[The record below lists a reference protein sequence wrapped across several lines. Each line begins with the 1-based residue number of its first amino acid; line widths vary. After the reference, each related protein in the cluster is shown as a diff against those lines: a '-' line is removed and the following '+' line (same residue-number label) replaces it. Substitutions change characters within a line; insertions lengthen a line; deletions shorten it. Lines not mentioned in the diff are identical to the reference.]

1 VPELQVIARYT
12 LAPGNE
18 DEVLALLP
26 QLAAATRAEPGNLG
40 FEIYRG
46 TEDPNAVI
54 LLERYASREAFA
66 AHRESAHF
74 KELVLNTIVPLLESR
89 VFELYEAVD

>member
-26 QLAAATRAEPGNLG
+26 QLAAATREEPGNLG

>member
-1 VPELQVIARYT
+1 MPALQVIARYT

-26 QLAAATRAEPGNLG
+26 QLAAATREEPGNLG

-46 TEDPNAVI
+46 TEDPHAVI
-54 LLERYASREAFA
+54 LLERYASREAFT

-74 KELVLNTIVPLLESR
+74 NELVLNTIVPLLESR
-89 VFELYEAVD
+89 VVELYEAVD

>member
-1 VPELQVIARYT
+1 MPELQVIARYT
-12 LAPGNE
+12 LAPGSE
-18 DEVLALLP
+18 DEVLALLA
-26 QLAAATRAEPGNLG
+26 QLAAASREEPGNLG

-54 LLERYASREAFA
+54 LLERYASGEAFA

-74 KELVLNTIVPLLESR
+74 EELVLKTIVPLLER
-89 VFELYEAVD
+89 REVEVFEPAE

>member
-26 QLAAATRAEPGNLG
+26 QLAAATREEPGNLG
-40 FEIYRG
+40 FEIYCG

-89 VFELYEAVD
+89 VVELYEAVD

>member
-26 QLAAATRAEPGNLG
+26 QLAAATREEPGNLG

-89 VFELYEAVD
+89 VVELYEAVD